1 MRRFFVKNLLFL
13 ITVNLLVKPV
23 WVLLID
29 RTVQNKVG
37 HASYGTYQALLSVA
51 IIFQILLDF
60 GLVYYNTRILAQ
72 DPKRIKDIFPAMLS
86 TRLLF
91 IIGYLLAGFTAG
103 WMLGYRGW
111 ELSLL
116 GGVLLIQSFN
126 SLLLFI
132 RSNVSALHKFKADSV
147 LSVIDRLLMI
157 ILCGSLLLYPVTA
170 ERFGIEW
177 FVGAQIVCYAI
188 AIAIAFTVLRKIS
201 GITFRLNIDTTEI
214 RKIIRESL
222 PYATLVFMM
231 AIHMRCDTILV
242 ERIAGKEQ
250 AGIYAAGYRLLDV
263 GNNMFGLMFAG
274 ILLPLFG
281 RMLSQKE
288 NTAPIVRVSVNI
300 LLPFSFVV
308 AIIAACY
315 GTEIMTALYHD
326 AGSYEGDVF
335 GWLMGAFPAF
345 SMMYIFS
352 TLLTANGNLKLL
364 NYVAVA
370 GVLVNITLN
379 LLLIRQNL
387 ALGAAIATC
396 ITQSFLA
403 VCYIT
408 LSAKKLKLAID
419 SKWLAAHAG
428 FIFLSAAS
436 GYGLM
441 QLDMN
446 WIFSLLLTA
455 ALCVGYMFL
464 FRFVSVTAIKQLASN
479 KTSA

>member
-60 GLVYYNTRILAQ
+60 GLVYYNTRVLAH
-72 DPKRIKDIFPAMLS
+72 DPKKLKDVFPAMLT

-91 IIGYLLAGFTAG
+91 IVGYLAVGFTAG
-103 WMLGYRGW
+103 LMLGYRGW

-116 GGVLLIQSFN
+116 GGVLLIQCFN
-126 SLLLFI
+126 SLLLFL

-147 LSVIDRLLMI
+147 LSVTDRLLMI
-157 ILCGSLLLYPVTA
+157 VICGSLLLYPYTA
-170 ERFGIEW
+170 DNFRIEW
-177 FVGAQIVCYAI
+177 FVWTQIICYMI
-188 AIAIAFTVLRKIS
+188 AIIIAFAVLRRIS
-201 GITFRLNIDTTEI
+201 DARFRLNINTQEI
-214 RKIIRESL
+214 GKIIRESL

-281 RMLSQKE
+281 RMLSQNE

-308 AIIAACY
+308 VVLSACY

-326 AGSYEGDVF
+326 AGSYEGAVF
-335 GWLMGAFPAF
+335 GWLMGAFPGF

-364 NYVAVA
+364 NKVAVA
-370 GVLVNITLN
+370 GVLLNITLN
-379 LLLIRQNL
+379 LVLIRQHL

-396 ITQSFLA
+396 VTQSFLA
-403 VCYIT
+403 ICYI
-408 LSAKKLKLAID
+408 SFAAGKLKLPFD
-419 SKWLAAHAG
+419 GRWLASHIG
-428 FIFLSAAS
+428 FFILSAAT
-436 GYGLM
+436 GHGLQQAGM
-441 QLDMN
+441 D
-446 WIFSLLLTA
+446 WIQSILATA
-455 ALCVGYMFL
+455 AICVAYMFL
-464 FRFVSVTAIKQLASN
+464 FRFVSMDAIKQL
-479 KTSA
+479 TSRKV